1 MEVKAVGFRIVSG
14 IKSFSAV
21 AVVAMAVSGQ
31 AVATDD
37 RSDVLER
44 IKPIGQVNVAGQ
56 AEATVA
62 EQAAPKAETA
72 TPEAGATEQAV
83 SEATETAAAEAV
95 NNLPATAA
103 GDPSAL
109 ATSKGCMACHQV
121 AAKVVGPAYKDVAA
135 KYKGD
140 AAAVDALVKKVK
152 AGGVGVWGQIPMPPN
167 AAVSDEDLKTIVEW
181 VLAQ

>member
-1 MEVKAVGFRIVSG
+1 MEVKAVGFRIVSS

-21 AVVAMAVSGQ
+21 VAVALVVANPVTA
-31 AVATDD
+31 AED
-37 RSDVLER
+37 RADVLER

-62 EQAAPKAETA
+62 EQAAPKAE
-72 TPEAGATEQAV
+72 QAAP
-83 SEATETAAAEAV
+83 EATETAAVEAV

-103 GDPSAL
+103 GDPAAL

-121 AAKVVGPAYKDVAA
+121 ATKVVGPAYKDVAA